1 MIKIV
6 GVVMIVVVVLVVF
19 VFLKNRRTPHVAP
32 MYIIHLERATARAE
46 NIDKQM
52 QTMTHDVHIF
62 PAVDG
67 KLLNIDTVS
76 QDYDVN
82 FAFTHGS
89 SGEVACY
96 LSHIQLL
103 RHIEKNNS
111 HDPYVVVFED
121 DFSVGRKFCSSVA
134 DVLRTLEEDKVDFDM
149 LYLGNLSF
157 YKGEPVRTRAK
168 VTKLCKNGKPCWGT
182 QGYVVNVRSVG
193 KLIAHIRDMKEAVDG
208 AYQAA
213 AVRGDITALVLDETL
228 VTQEGDTASFIRSV
242 PYHLLT
248 SSPKILDDS

>member
-1 MIKIV
+1 
-6 GVVMIVVVVLVVF
+6 
-19 VFLKNRRTPHVAP
+19 

-52 QTMTHDVHIF
+52 QTMSHDVTVF

-89 SGEVACY
+89 PGEIACY

-103 RHIEKNNS
+103 RHIEKNNHP

-121 DFSVGRKFCSSVA
+121 DFSVTPNFRDEVM
-134 DVLRTLEEDKVDFDM
+134 DVLRTLEEDKVEFDM

-168 VTKLCKNGKPCWGT
+168 VTKICKNGKPCWGT

-208 AYQAA
+208 AYQTGAT
-213 AVRGDITALVLDETL
+213 RGDIVALVLDKTL

-248 SSPKILDDS
+248 SSPKNSDDTS